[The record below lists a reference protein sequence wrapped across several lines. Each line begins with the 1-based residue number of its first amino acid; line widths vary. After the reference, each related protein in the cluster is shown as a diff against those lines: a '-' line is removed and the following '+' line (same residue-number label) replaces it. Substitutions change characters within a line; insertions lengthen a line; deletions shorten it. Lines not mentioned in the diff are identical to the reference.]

1 MRDDDFE
8 KLNNEAGFSKKNTK
22 YIVFTAL
29 LLVYFIVILLLDSL
43 GIISV
48 LVRRILMYGM
58 FLVMLIVYAI
68 LRRREK

>member
-58 FLVMLIVYAI
+58 FLIMLIVYAI

>member
-8 KLNNEAGFSKKNTK
+8 KLNNEAGFSKKSTK

>member
-48 LVRRILMYGM
+48 LVRRIFMYGM